1 MPSGLAALLDDVA
14 VIARMAA
21 ASIDDVG
28 VAAAK
33 AGSKAVGVVID
44 DAAVT
49 PTYVTNFTPARE
61 LPIIA
66 AIARGSL
73 RNKLLIILPVALA
86 LSALLPQAIT
96 PLLMLGGAYLCFEGA
111 EKLIEKFGG
120 AKHGKT
126 LDDPIEDPAAFEKA
140 RIAGAIRT
148 DFILSAEIMAI
159 ALAEVSDSPLVQ
171 RGVILAVVGIAIT
184 ALVYGAVALIVKMDD
199 VGLHLAQKPSPAAQR
214 LGRGMVEAM
223 PVVLA
228 VLANIGTLA
237 MLWVGGG
244 IVLHGLH
251 ELGIHAPSDAAH
263 ALQHAVE
270 GVSGGLS
277 GVLGWLTYAVAS
289 ALAGMALG
297 SLIALSVHAIQ
308 SRRGGKAAA
317 AH

>member
-33 AGSKAVGVVID
+33 AGSKAAGVVID

-49 PTYVTNFTPARE
+49 PGYVTDFTPARE

-66 AIARGSL
+66 AIAKGSL

-86 LSALLPQAIT
+86 LSALLPQSIT

-120 AKHGKT
+120 AKHGET
-126 LDDPIEDPAAFEKA
+126 LEDPIEDPAAFEKT

-159 ALAEVSDSPLVQ
+159 TLAEVSGSPLVQ
-171 RGVILAVVGIAIT
+171 RGVILTIVGIAIT
-184 ALVYGAVALIVKMDD
+184 AIVYGAVALIVKMDD
-199 VGLHLAQKPSPAAQR
+199 FGLHLAKKPGAAAQR
-214 LGRGMVEAM
+214 LGRRLVAAMPIVLSVLTNVGMV
-223 PVVLA
+223 
-228 VLANIGTLA
+228 A
-237 MLWVGGG
+237 MLWVGGQ
-244 IVLHGLH
+244 IILHGLH
-251 ELGIHAPSDAAH
+251 ELGLHGPSDVAH
-263 ALQHAVE
+263 AIQYAVE
-270 GVSGGLS
+270 GVPGPLA
-277 GVLGWLTYAVAS
+277 GVLGWLTYALAS
-289 ALAGMALG
+289 AVAGLALG
-297 SLIALSVHAIQ
+297 SVIALVVHAVQ
-308 SRRGGKAAA
+308 SRRNRAPK
-317 AH
+317 HS